1 MPAVGSLMRLQ
12 LIRLQLMMA
21 LRPRLR
27 ARCVRIPGHGT
38 SAFAVTVVSTFA
50 VTVATF
56 CALTV
61 STFAV
66 TSGRAERDPAE
77 LPSGVDPARMEQ
89 AMAGLAREAEGVA
102 DDDPKAM
109 AGLMR
114 RFYEGTGTAMGEGM
128 SEALRRFEAGE
139 DPETIEAEMGE
150 ALEAE
155 DPFEGHGPSLR
166 RLGHRSRPAV
176 DPELYE
182 L

>member
-1 MPAVGSLMRLQ
+1 MPIYEFYCADCHRVFSFLSRT
-12 LIRLQLMMA
+12 IETKKRPA
-21 LRPRLR
+21 CPRCKRPRLERR
-27 ARCVRIPGHGT
+27 A
-38 SAFAVTVVSTFA
+38 
-50 VTVATF
+50 
-56 CALTV
+56 

-66 TSGRAERDPAE
+66 TSGTAERDASE
-77 LPSGVDPARMEQ
+77 LSPGVDSERMEQ
-89 AMAGLAREAEGVA
+89 AMAGLAREAEGVT

-128 SEALRRFEAGE
+128 SEALKRFEAGE
-139 DPETIEAEMGE
+139 DPDSIEAEMGE

-155 DPFEGHGPSLR
+155 DPFAGQGPSLR
-166 RLGHRSRPAV
+166 RLGRRWRPTV

>member
-1 MPAVGSLMRLQ
+1 MPIYEFYCADCHTVFNFLSRT
-12 LIRLQLMMA
+12 IETKK
-21 LRPRLR
+21 RPACPRCRRSHLERR
-27 ARCVRIPGHGT
+27 A
-38 SAFAVTVVSTFA
+38 
-50 VTVATF
+50 
-56 CALTV
+56 

-66 TSGRAERDPAE
+66 TSGRAEQDDPAE
-77 LPSGVDPARMEQ
+77 LPAGVDPERMER
-89 AMAGLAREAEGVA
+89 AMAGLAHEAEGVG

-114 RFYEGTGTAMGEGM
+114 RFYEGTGAPMGEGM
-128 SEALRRFEAGE
+128 NEALRRFEAGE

-155 DPFEGHGPSLR
+155 DPFAGQGPSLR
-166 RLGHRSRPAV
+166 RLGRRLGPAV

>member
-1 MPAVGSLMRLQ
+1 MPIYEFYCADCHRVFSFLSRT
-12 LIRLQLMMA
+12 IETKKRPA
-21 LRPRLR
+21 CPRCKRPRLER
-27 ARCVRIPGHGT
+27 RT
-38 SAFAVTVVSTFA
+38 
-50 VTVATF
+50 
-56 CALTV
+56 

-66 TSGRAERDPAE
+66 TSGTAERDAAE
-77 LPSGVDPARMEQ
+77 LSPGVDSERMEQ

-128 SEALRRFEAGE
+128 REALKRFEAGE
-139 DPETIEAEMGE
+139 DPDSIEAEMGE

-155 DPFEGHGPSLR
+155 DPFAGQGPSLR
-166 RLGHRSRPAV
+166 RFGRRLRPTV

>member
-1 MPAVGSLMRLQ
+1 MPIYEFYCADCHTVFNFLSRT
-12 LIRLQLMMA
+12 IETRK
-21 LRPRLR
+21 RPTCPRCERPHLERR
-27 ARCVRIPGHGT
+27 A
-38 SAFAVTVVSTFA
+38 
-50 VTVATF
+50 
-56 CALTV
+56 

-66 TSGRAERDPAE
+66 TSGRAEQDPAE
-77 LPSGVDPARMEQ
+77 LPAGVDTERMER

-114 RFYEGTGTAMGEGM
+114 RFYEGTGAAMGEGM

-139 DPETIEAEMGE
+139 DPETIEAEMGDV
-150 ALEAE
+150 LEAE

-166 RLGHRSRPAV
+166 RLGRRSRPAV